1 MSIGTSKLVRSIC
14 VDLNVSDDP
23 AAEILHGLPNIH
35 YAFLIVLVSP
45 AGNLQE
51 ISSLLQAQPNVDH
64 VIGARTAG
72 EICTSGYSES
82 RVVVLGFPASHFS
95 ATPRLISELDKENEI
110 QFGRDILQD
119 RQNLQAKHPDFDNE
133 FAFLLVDGLSMREE
147 TLVLAISSA
156 LGSTQLFGGSS
167 GDGLRFESAP
177 ISFDGDVYE
186 NAAVL
191 LLVRSRCEIKVFRE
205 GHFEPSEKRLVV
217 TGAIP
222 EERLVT
228 EINAESAAPE
238 YARVVGIDP
247 EKLSPF
253 IFASH
258 PIVVSVGDQHHV
270 RAIQKVE
277 DNNNL
282 RFFSSIDEGMVLTV
296 AKPLNISDHLQS
308 VLESLQT
315 PVEPDLIF
323 VCDCILRRLEAEQN
337 NELERMSSLLSRHS
351 VYGFST
357 YGEQHN
363 MLHVNQTLTGIAIY
377 PPKQPSTESPFAE
390 DASANSPA
398 ETEPYSSHKA

>member
-1 MSIGTSKLVRSIC
+1 MSIGTSKFVKSIC
-14 VDLNVSDDP
+14 VDLHQVNDP
-23 AAEILHGLPNIH
+23 ATEILQNLPPIP

-45 AGNLQE
+45 AGDLQTL
-51 ISSLLQAQPNVDH
+51 SATLQAQANIAH

-72 EICTSGYSES
+72 EICDIGYSES
-82 RVVVLGFPASHFS
+82 KVVVLGFPASHFEV
-95 ATPRLISELDKENEI
+95 TTRLISELDKRNEI

-119 RQNLQAKHPDFDNE
+119 RQTLQTQRPDFENE
-133 FAFLLVDGLSMREE
+133 FAFLLADGLSMREE
-147 TLVLAISSA
+147 TLVLAISTA

-177 ISFDGDVYE
+177 IVYDGEVYE

-191 LLVRSRCEIKVFRE
+191 VLARSRCEIRIFRE
-205 GHFEPSEKRLVV
+205 GHFDPSEKRLVV

-222 EERLVT
+222 EQRLVT

-238 YARVVGIDP
+238 YARIVGIDP

-296 AKPLNISDHLQS
+296 AKASNIGDHLES
-308 VLESLQT
+308 VLEDLNQPET
-315 PVEPDLIF
+315 PDLIF

-337 NELERMSSLLSRHS
+337 NEFDRMSALLSQHR

-377 PPKQPSTESPFAE
+377 PPKS
-390 DASANSPA
+390 
-398 ETEPYSSHKA
+398 

>member
-1 MSIGTSKLVRSIC
+1 MSIGTSKLVKSIC
-14 VDLNVSDDP
+14 VDLNQVNDP
-23 AAEILHGLPNIH
+23 ATEILQNLPPIP

-45 AGNLQE
+45 AGDLQT
-51 ISSLLQAQPNVDH
+51 ISATLQAQPNIAH

-72 EICTSGYSES
+72 EICDIGYSES
-82 RVVVLGFPASHFS
+82 KVVVLGFPASHFEV
-95 ATPRLISELDKENEI
+95 TTRLISELDKRNEI

-119 RQNLQAKHPDFDNE
+119 RQTLQTQRPDFENE
-133 FAFLLVDGLSMREE
+133 FAFLLADGLSMREE
-147 TLVLAISSA
+147 TLVLAISTA

-177 ISFDGDVYE
+177 IVYDGEVYE

-191 LLVRSRCEIKVFRE
+191 VLARSRCEIRIFRE
-205 GHFEPSEKRLVV
+205 GHFDPSEKRLVV

-222 EERLVT
+222 EQRLVT

-238 YARVVGIDP
+238 YARIVGIDP

-296 AKPLNISDHLQS
+296 AKASNIGDHLES
-308 VLESLQT
+308 VLEDLNQPET
-315 PVEPDLIF
+315 PDLIF

-337 NELERMSSLLSRHS
+337 NEFDRMSALLSQHR

-377 PPKQPSTESPFAE
+377 PPKS
-390 DASANSPA
+390 
-398 ETEPYSSHKA
+398 

>member
-1 MSIGTSKLVRSIC
+1 MSNGTSKIVKSIC
-14 VDLNVSDDP
+14 VDLNEVDDP
-23 AAEILHGLPNIH
+23 AAEILKNLPSIH
-35 YAFLIVLVSP
+35 YAFLIILVSP
-45 AGNLQE
+45 AGDLKA
-51 ISSLLQAQPNVDH
+51 ISSALQKCSNIDH
-64 VIGARTAG
+64 VIGSRTAG
-72 EICTSGYSES
+72 EICITGYCQS
-82 RVVVLGFPASHFS
+82 RVVVLGFPASHFV
-95 ATPRLISELDKENEI
+95 ADIRLITGLDKKNEME
-110 QFGRDILQD
+110 FSREILND
-119 RQNLQAKHPDFDNE
+119 RQSLQSKRPDFENE

-147 TLVLAISSA
+147 SLVLAISTS

-167 GDGLRFESAP
+167 GDGLSFESAP
-177 ISFDGDVYE
+177 ISFDGEVHE

-191 LLVRSRCEIKVFRE
+191 LLARSRCEIKVFRE
-205 GHFEPSEKRLVV
+205 NHFEPSQKRLVV

-238 YARVVGIDP
+238 YARIVGIDP

-277 DNNNL
+277 DNQHL

-296 AKPLNISDHLQS
+296 ANASNISDHLES
-308 VLESLQT
+308 VLDNLKQPE
-315 PVEPDLIF
+315 EPDLVF
-323 VCDCILRRLEAEQN
+323 ACDCILRRLEAEQSD
-337 NELERMSSLLSRHS
+337 ELERMSALLSKHR

-377 PPKQPSTESPFAE
+377 PPK
-390 DASANSPA
+390 
-398 ETEPYSSHKA
+398 KA

>member
-1 MSIGTSKLVRSIC
+1 MSIGTSKLVKSIC
-14 VDLNVSDDP
+14 VDLNQVNDP
-23 AAEILHGLPNIH
+23 ATEILQNLPPIP

-45 AGNLQE
+45 AGDLQTL
-51 ISSLLQAQPNVDH
+51 SATLQAQANIAH

-72 EICTSGYSES
+72 EICDIGYSES
-82 RVVVLGFPASHFS
+82 KVVVLGFPASHFEV
-95 ATPRLISELDKENEI
+95 TTRLISELDKRNEI

-119 RQNLQAKHPDFDNE
+119 RQTLQTQRPDFENE
-133 FAFLLVDGLSMREE
+133 FAFLLADGLSMREE
-147 TLVLAISSA
+147 TLVLAISTA

-177 ISFDGDVYE
+177 IVYDGEVYE

-191 LLVRSRCEIKVFRE
+191 VLARSRCEIRIFRE
-205 GHFEPSEKRLVV
+205 GHFDPSEKRLVV

-222 EERLVT
+222 EQRLVT

-238 YARVVGIDP
+238 YARIVGIDP

-296 AKPLNISDHLQS
+296 AKASNIGDHLES
-308 VLESLQT
+308 VLEDLNQPET
-315 PVEPDLIF
+315 PDLIF

-337 NELERMSSLLSRHS
+337 NEFDRMSALLSQHR

-377 PPKQPSTESPFAE
+377 PPKS
-390 DASANSPA
+390 
-398 ETEPYSSHKA
+398 